1 MVRRSPS
8 ESLLTTFAADGADDP
23 LRETWPFLLIV
34 RTGRIV
40 TFHANTLRRG
50 CDTDEYRRIL
60 GVSSK

>member
-1 MVRRSPS
+1 MPA
-8 ESLLTTFAADGADDP
+8 EAAVAVGEADDP

-40 TFHANTLRRG
+40 TAHVRTLRGG
-50 CDTDEYRRIL
+50 CDENEYRRIL

>member
-1 MVRRSPS
+1 M
-8 ESLLTTFAADGADDP
+8 EEHHAEATFTVDKADDP

-40 TFHANTLRRG
+40 TAHVPNHRNRG
-50 CDTDEYRRIL
+50 CDKDEYHRIL